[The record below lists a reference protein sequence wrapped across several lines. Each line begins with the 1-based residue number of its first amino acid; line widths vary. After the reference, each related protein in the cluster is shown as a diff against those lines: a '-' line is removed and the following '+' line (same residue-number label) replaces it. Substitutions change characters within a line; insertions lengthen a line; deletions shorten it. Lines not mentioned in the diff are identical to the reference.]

1 MAENT
6 PASNTNLTL
15 SAAILA
21 PLNAIFEA
29 QVHAAR
35 SFLSFI
41 LQMGFRHKYSESE
54 KEELRK
60 NPEENKSILSE
71 IDEEE
76 KDREIIRTLKA
87 KQNSGEKLT
96 ANELRQLKSLA
107 NKWDELRSLDFN
119 YIDDAAYEHQISI
132 PNLALIPVK
141 PLAIDD
147 ASFKFEMA
155 VNHSQDFNTIR
166 KNVKVETQRPWFLVQ
181 PKQLTG
187 NIISKEQA
195 SKQASIS
202 IEINIKSTEMPA
214 GLGKLLASM
223 NESSRIIPSEQ
234 INENQSET

>member
-1 MAENT
+1 MEENT
-6 PASNTNLTL
+6 PASNTDLSL

-54 KEELRK
+54 KEALRK
-60 NPEENKSILSE
+60 NPEGNKDIL
-71 IDEEE
+71 DQLNQEERD
-76 KDREIIRTLKA
+76 KEIIRTLKTRRN
-87 KQNSGEKLT
+87 QGEIL
-96 ANELRQLKSLA
+96 NDDELSQLKNLM

-119 YIDDAAYEHQISI
+119 YIDEEANEHLISI

-155 VNHSQDFNTIR
+155 VNHSRDFNTIR
-166 KNVKVETQRPWFLVQ
+166 KNAKVDTKRPWFLVQ

-202 IEINIKSTEMPA
+202 VEINIKSTEMPA

-223 NESSRIIPSEQ
+223 NESSRIIPASQ
-234 INENQSET
+234 SNENQS

>member
-6 PASNTNLTL
+6 PASNTDLTL
-15 SAAILA
+15 SAAMLA

-41 LQMGFRHKYSESE
+41 LQMGFRHRYSESE
-54 KEELRK
+54 KEELRI
-60 NPEENKSILSE
+60 NPEENKSILDQ
-71 IDEEE
+71 IDQEE
-76 KDREIIRTLKA
+76 KDKVIIRTLKE
-87 KQNSGEKLT
+87 KQNRGDKLT
-96 ANELRQLKSLA
+96 PNELRQLKRLM
-107 NKWDELRSLDFN
+107 NQWDELRSLEFT
-119 YIDDAAYEHQISI
+119 YIDNDANEHLISI

-155 VNHSQDFNTIR
+155 VNHNRDFNTIR
-166 KNVKVETQRPWFLVQ
+166 KSAKVEAQRPWFLVQ

-195 SKQASIS
+195 SKQAAIS

-223 NESSRIIPSEQ
+223 NESSRIIPAAQS
-234 INENQSET
+234 NENQS